1 MVVVSEVMPEV
12 MAEVVGRPVQPLF
25 VLSQVNNR
33 LRNELGLFSLGVTQ
47 RTEIPQRTD
56 VAPPVLPDPEA
67 HPVRQGRGQNA
78 GAA

>member
-1 MVVVSEVMPEV
+1 MVVAPEMV
-12 MAEVVGRPVQPLF
+12 AEMVAEAVGRPLQPLF

-33 LRNELGLFSLGVTQ
+33 LRNELGLFSLGVTH

-67 HPVRQGRGQNA
+67 HPVRQVPGQNA
-78 GAA
+78 RAA

>member
-1 MVVVSEVMPEV
+1 MVVVSEVMPEA

-33 LRNELGLFSLGVTQ
+33 LRNELGLFSLGVTH

-56 VAPPVLPDPEA
+56 VAPPSYRTQKHTLFGKVEGKMP
-67 HPVRQGRGQNA
+67 

>member
-1 MVVVSEVMPEV
+1 MVVAKAV
-12 MAEVVGRPVQPLF
+12 AEMVAEAVGRPLQPLF

-33 LRNELGLFSLGVTQ
+33 LRNELGLFSLGVTH

-67 HPVRQGRGQNA
+67 HPIRQVRGQNA
-78 GAA
+78 RAA